1 MSHSTRVSAGHKA
14 ALHNPNVSD
23 ETKQHER
30 EYLENEGVDETSTSH
45 GSSHRSG
52 NKDPKNVERGYK
64 ATTHNPNV
72 SEDAKQHA
80 KDELEHNEKFHNYQ
94 H

>member
-1 MSHSTRVSAGHKA
+1 MSHSTRVNAGHKA

-30 EYLENEGVDETSTSH
+30 EYLENEGVDESSTSH
-45 GSSHRSG
+45 GSSH
-52 NKDPKNVERGYK
+52 KGYK

-72 SEDAKQHA
+72 SEEAKQHA
-80 KDELEHNEKFHNYQ
+80 KDELEHNEKLHNYQ